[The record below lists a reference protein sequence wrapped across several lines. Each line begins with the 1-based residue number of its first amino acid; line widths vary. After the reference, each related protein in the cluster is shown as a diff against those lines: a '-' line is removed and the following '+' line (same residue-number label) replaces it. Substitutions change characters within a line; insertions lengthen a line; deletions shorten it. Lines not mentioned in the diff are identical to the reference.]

1 MRERGKGMG
10 DEGWGER
17 GKGMD
22 ERGRAKGDAKMGIDR
37 KNQDKKNFLSL
48 FLLFPL
54 HLNKY
59 FTGKQHMRL
68 LIAIIE
74 ERK

>member
-1 MRERGKGMG
+1 
-10 DEGWGER
+10 
-17 GKGMD
+17 MD
-22 ERGRAKGDAKMGIDR
+22 ERGRAKKDAKIGIDR
-37 KNQDKKNFLSL
+37 KNQDKKNFWSP

-54 HLNKY
+54 HLNIY
-59 FTGKQHMRL
+59 FTRKHMRL